1 MNGFGISRQA
11 SAVTTRSSDN
21 VFPGIQ
27 AGGVSALVTGQ
38 TGTMALLVRTRTRV
52 LRIRPPLDLPSVM
65 DQLAAAHQVLG
76 GMEVEQGLGLLTAPD
91 ATCDQIV
98 LVVEGAASLSE
109 PALRYIEQAVRMG
122 PHLQVVFAGRTEAA
136 SLPALEDFNELR
148 ERLLLSPVPPTPRPA
163 SAAQTVTSLNP
174 PRAAWT
180 PPRRDRG
187 RKVKVALAGAAG
199 GLGLVLLAV
208 AGRSVLTPGNGSTG
222 GWLTMQ
228 VNGIARPDT
237 QTVAPPAPHESAAGD
252 RPGAAVPTAGLIPS
266 PITAPAL
273 LDKPRTA
280 DTAAAP
286 QAVPPEAPL
295 ASASAGTA
303 SSASTALVSVV
314 LKPTMIALPG
324 ATFRMGSGDD
334 RSERPAHPVAVRRFS
349 IAEHATT
356 VREWQECVRA
366 GACNQEATGK
376 PQNPVTNI
384 SWDDARRYT
393 EWLSGVTGQ
402 HYRLPTEAEW
412 EYAARGGTT
421 THYAWGDAMLPG
433 KSGCKGCGVPA
444 ELQNPP
450 WVGAYPANPFA
461 LYGMGGG
468 VAEWVVDC
476 WHRDYQGAPADGSVA
491 WAAPDCQARVLRGG
505 SWMEE
510 AAAVRPA
517 SRESYDASV
526 RYPTHGFRVALSE

>member
-1 MNGFGISRQA
+1 
-11 SAVTTRSSDN
+11 
-21 VFPGIQ
+21 
-27 AGGVSALVTGQ
+27 
-38 TGTMALLVRTRTRV
+38 MALLVRTRTRI

-76 GMEVEQGLGLLTAPD
+76 GMEVEQGLGFLTVPD
-91 ATCDQIV
+91 ATCDQII
-98 LVVEGAASLSE
+98 LMVEDAVSLSE
-109 PALRYIEQAVRMG
+109 PALRYIERAVRMG
-122 PHLQVVFAGRTEAA
+122 PHLQVVFAGRTEAP
-136 SLPALEDFNELR
+136 SLPALEDFNQLR
-148 ERLLLSPVPPTPRPA
+148 KRLLLSPAPLTPRLA
-163 SAAQTVTSLNP
+163 SVAGTLTSSNP
-174 PRAAWT
+174 PWT
-180 PPRRDRG
+180 TWMPLRRDRG
-187 RKVKVALAGAAG
+187 RKARVALAGAAA
-199 GLGLVLLAV
+199 GLGLVLLVV
-208 AGRSVLTPGNGSTG
+208 AGRSALTPGSGSRG

-228 VNGIARPDT
+228 LNGIARPDT
-237 QTVAPPAPHESAAGD
+237 RTVAPPAPNEPGSGYRFAAAMPPAGPAPSPTTAPPLPD
-252 RPGAAVPTAGLIPS
+252 RPRTEDS
-266 PITAPAL
+266 AP
-273 LDKPRTA
+273 
-280 DTAAAP
+280 AP
-286 QAVPPEAPL
+286 QAVPSEAPPAGASADAEAPVATAL
-295 ASASAGTA
+295 ASV
-303 SSASTALVSVV
+303 L
-314 LKPTMIALPG
+314 LKPTMVALPG

-366 GACNQEATGK
+366 GACSQEATGK
-376 PQNPVTNI
+376 PQNPVTNV

-393 EWLSGVTGQ
+393 EWLSGATGQ

-412 EYAARGGTT
+412 EYAARGGTAT
-421 THYAWGDAMLPG
+421 RYAWGDAMLPG

-468 VAEWVVDC
+468 VAEWVADC
-476 WHRDYQGAPADGSVA
+476 WLRDYQGAPADGSVA
-491 WAAPDCQARVLRGG
+491 WTAPGCQARVLRGG

>member
-1 MNGFGISRQA
+1 MNVFGISRHA
-11 SAVTTRSSDN
+11 SSDTARSPDS
-21 VFPGIQ
+21 VSPGIQ
-27 AGGVSALVTGQ
+27 AGGVSALITGQ
-38 TGTMALLVRTRTRV
+38 AGTMALLVRTRTRI
-52 LRIRPPLDLPSVM
+52 LRVRPPLDLPSVM

-76 GMEVEQGLGLLTAPD
+76 GMEVEQGLGFLTAPD

-98 LVVEGAASLSE
+98 LVVEDATSLPE
-109 PALRYIEQAVRMG
+109 ATLRYIEQAVRVG
-122 PHLQVVFAGRTEAA
+122 PHLQVVFAGRTEAT

-148 ERLLLSPVPPTPRPA
+148 ERLLLSPVPSTPRPV
-163 SAAQTVTSLNP
+163 SATTATSSNP
-174 PRAAWT
+174 PRTAWMP
-180 PPRRDRG
+180 PPRRNRG
-187 RKVKVALAGAAG
+187 RRVSLALAGAAA

-208 AGRSVLTPGNGSTG
+208 TSRSVLTPGDGSTG
-222 GWLTMQ
+222 GWLVMQ
-228 VNGIARPDT
+228 LNGIASPGART
-237 QTVAPPAPHESAAGD
+237 ATPPAPQEPASGD
-252 RPGAAVPTAGLIPS
+252 GLAAVPPAGATPLLA
-266 PITAPAL
+266 TVPAL
-273 LDKPRTA
+273 PDAARTA

-286 QAVPPEAPL
+286 QAVPPETPPATAPE
-295 ASASAGTA
+295 STA
-303 SSASTALVSVV
+303 SPVSTALASVV
-314 LKPTMIALPG
+314 LKPAMIALPG

-334 RSERPAHPVAVRRFS
+334 RSERPVHPVAVRRFS

-366 GACNQEATGK
+366 GVCNQESEGK

-421 THYAWGDAMLPG
+421 TRYAWGDAMLPG

-444 ELQNPP
+444 DLQNPP
-450 WVGAYPANPFA
+450 WVGTYPANPFA

-468 VAEWVVDC
+468 VAEWVADC

-491 WAAPDCQARVLRGG
+491 WVAPDCRARVLRGG

>member
-1 MNGFGISRQA
+1 
-11 SAVTTRSSDN
+11 
-21 VFPGIQ
+21 
-27 AGGVSALVTGQ
+27 
-38 TGTMALLVRTRTRV
+38 MALLVRTRTRV
-52 LRIRPPLDLPSVM
+52 LRIHPPLDLPSVM
-65 DQLAAAHQVLG
+65 GQLAAAHQVLG
-76 GMEVEQGLGLLTAPD
+76 GMEVEQGLGFLTAPD

-98 LVVEGAASLSE
+98 LVVEDAASLPE
-109 PALRYIEQAVRMG
+109 PTLRYIEQAFRAG
-122 PHLQVVFAGRTEAA
+122 PHLQVVFAGRTEAT
-136 SLPALEDFNELR
+136 SLPALDDFNELR
-148 ERLLLSPVPPTPRPA
+148 ERLLLNPVPSTPRPA
-163 SAAQTVTSLNP
+163 SAAGTITSLNP
-174 PRAAWT
+174 LRTAWLP
-180 PPRRDRG
+180 PPRRG
-187 RKVKVALAGAAG
+187 RKTKVALAGGAA

-208 AGRSVLTPGNGSTG
+208 ASRSILAPGNGPTG
-222 GWLTMQ
+222 GWLTTQM
-228 VNGIARPDT
+228 NGIVPPDART
-237 QTVAPPAPHESAAGD
+237 AAPPALQGSASGD
-252 RPGAAVPTAGLIPS
+252 GAAVPPPAGGAPS
-266 PITAPAL
+266 PTPVPAL
-273 LDKPRTA
+273 SDDARTA
-280 DTAAAP
+280 DAATP
-286 QAVPPEAPL
+286 KAVPPETPPETSAETSSASAASPASTTL
-295 ASASAGTA
+295 ASA
-303 SSASTALVSVV
+303 V
-314 LKPTMIALPG
+314 LKPAMIALPG

-334 RSERPAHPVAVRRFS
+334 RSERPAHPVTVRRFS

-366 GACNQEATGK
+366 GACSQEADGK

-393 EWLSGVTGQ
+393 EWLSGVTRQ

-444 ELQNPP
+444 DLQNPP

-468 VAEWVVDC
+468 VAEWVADC

-491 WAAPDCQARVLRGG
+491 WVTPNCGTRVLRGG

>member
-1 MNGFGISRQA
+1 MSRQA
-11 SAVTTRSSDN
+11 SAGTTRSSDS

-38 TGTMALLVRTRTRV
+38 AGTMALLVRTRTRV

-76 GMEVEQGLGLLTAPD
+76 GMEVEQGLGFLTAPD

-98 LVVEGAASLSE
+98 LVVEGAALLSE

-136 SLPALEDFNELR
+136 SLPALEDFSELR

-163 SAAQTVTSLNP
+163 FAAGTVTSLNP
-174 PRAAWT
+174 PRAAWR

-208 AGRSVLTPGNGSTG
+208 AGRSVLTPGNGSAS

-228 VNGIARPDT
+228 VNDIARPDT
-237 QTVAPPAPHESAAGD
+237 QAVAPPAPHEPASGD
-252 RPGAAVPTAGLIPS
+252 RFAAAVPPASPIPS
-266 PITAPAL
+266 PAAAPAL
-273 LDKPRTA
+273 PDKPATA

-286 QAVPPEAPL
+286 QAVPPEASP
-295 ASASAGTA
+295 ASASAGAAA
-303 SSASTALVSVV
+303 SPASAALASVV

-324 ATFRMGSGDD
+324 ATFRMGGGDD
-334 RSERPAHPVAVRRFS
+334 RSERPAHQVAVRRFS

-366 GACNQEATGK
+366 GACSQEAAGK

-421 THYAWGDAMLPG
+421 TRYAWGDAMLPG
-433 KSGCKGCGVPA
+433 RSGCRGCGVPT

-468 VAEWVVDC
+468 VAEWVADC

>member
-1 MNGFGISRQA
+1 MNVFATSRQA
-11 SAVTTRSSDN
+11 SANTARASNSVPPNTMAN
-21 VFPGIQ
+21 
-27 AGGVSALVTGQ
+27 GVSALVTGQ
-38 TGTMALLVRTRTRV
+38 AGTMALLVRARTRV
-52 LRIRPPLDLPSVM
+52 LRIRPPLDLPGVM

-76 GMEVEQGLGLLTAPD
+76 GMEVEQGLGFLTVPD

-98 LVVEGAASLSE
+98 LVVEDAASLSE
-109 PALRYIEQAVRMG
+109 PTLRYIEQAVRAG
-122 PHLQVVFAGRTEAA
+122 PHLQVVFTGPTDAT

-148 ERLLLSPVPPTPRPA
+148 KRLLLSPVLPAPRPA
-163 SAAQTVTSLNP
+163 FAAGTANPSNP
-174 PRAAWT
+174 PRTARVP
-180 PPRRDRG
+180 PPRRKG
-187 RKVKVALAGAAG
+187 GGGAKVALAGAAA
-199 GLGLVLLAV
+199 GLGLVLLAI
-208 AGRSVLTPGNGSTG
+208 AGGSALTHGHGSMG

-228 VNGIARPDT
+228 VNGFARPDT
-237 QTVAPPAPHESAAGD
+237 RTAALAAPHGPASED
-252 RPGAAVPTAGLIPS
+252 RFAAAVPPAGPVPS
-266 PITAPAL
+266 PAAPASP
-273 LDKPRTA
+273 DKPGTA

-286 QAVPPEAPL
+286 QAVPPEAPAAN
-295 ASASAGTA
+295 ASADAA
-303 SSASTALVSVV
+303 SPASTALASVV
-314 LKPTMIALPG
+314 VKPTMIALAG
-324 ATFRMGSGDD
+324 ATFRMGGGDD

-366 GACNQEATGK
+366 GACSQEARGK
-376 PQNPVTNI
+376 PQNPVTNV

-412 EYAARGGTT
+412 EYAARGGTAT
-421 THYAWGDAMLPG
+421 RYAWGEAMLPG
-433 KSGCKGCGVPA
+433 KSGCKRCGVPA
-444 ELQNPP
+444 DLQNPP

-468 VAEWVVDC
+468 VAEWVADC
-476 WHRDYQGAPADGSVA
+476 WHRDYQGAAADGSVA
-491 WAAPDCQARVLRGG
+491 WAAPNCQARVLRGG

>member
-1 MNGFGISRQA
+1 
-11 SAVTTRSSDN
+11 
-21 VFPGIQ
+21 
-27 AGGVSALVTGQ
+27 
-38 TGTMALLVRTRTRV
+38 MALLVRTRTRV

-65 DQLAAAHQVLG
+65 GQLAAAHQVLG
-76 GMEVEQGLGLLTAPD
+76 GVEVEQGLGFLTDPD

-98 LVVEGAASLSE
+98 LVVEDAASLPE
-109 PALRYIEQAVRMG
+109 PTLRYIEQAFRAG
-122 PHLQVVFAGRTEAA
+122 PHLQVVLAGRTEAA
-136 SLPALEDFNELR
+136 SLPALEDFNGLR
-148 ERLLLSPVPPTPRPA
+148 ERLLLNPVPSTLRSNS
-163 SAAQTVTSLNP
+163 SAAGKVTSLNP
-174 PRAAWT
+174 LRTAWLP

-187 RKVKVALAGAAG
+187 RKAKVALAGAAA

-208 AGRSVLTPGNGSTG
+208 ASRSVLAPSNGPSG
-222 GWLTMQ
+222 GWLTTQ
-228 VNGIARPDT
+228 LNGIAAPDART
-237 QTVAPPAPHESAAGD
+237 AAPPAPQGPAPGD
-252 RPGAAVPTAGLIPS
+252 GLAAAVPPPAGVAPS
-266 PITAPAL
+266 PTSVAAL
-273 LDKPRTA
+273 PDEARTA
-280 DTAAAP
+280 DAAAGP
-286 QAVPPEAPL
+286 KAVPPETPPRTPSETQVETPTASAALPAPAAL
-295 ASASAGTA
+295 ASA
-303 SSASTALVSVV
+303 V
-314 LKPTMIALPG
+314 LKPAMVALPG

-334 RSERPAHPVAVRRFS
+334 RSERPVHPVAVKRFS

-366 GACNQEATGK
+366 GACSQEAEGK

-384 SWDDARRYT
+384 SWDDARRYA
-393 EWLSGVTGQ
+393 EWLSGATGQ

-421 THYAWGDAMLPG
+421 TRYAWGDAMLPG
-433 KSGCKGCGVPA
+433 KSGCKGCGGPA
-444 ELQNPP
+444 DLQNPP

-468 VAEWVVDC
+468 VAEWVADC

-491 WAAPDCQARVLRGG
+491 WVAPSCGTRVLRGG